1 SVSPVDQNYWIET
14 LVFADY
20 TVRQR
25 FGTLEQAQL
34 YVITLMSLV
43 SEIFKVPS
51 LQISGLRDQRILR
64 PIDCF
69 IIHRWE
75 QIFPYLYAISYGLM
89 KKRLCTSAIRLT
101 PYLTSVECFLIQ
113 SNELLWGPSLIRSVH
128 RFCSWSMTNYY
139 VRYNY
144 DHALFLSRNI
154 VQAAGELFHFHLSY
168 WTVFISF

>member
-1 SVSPVDQNYWIET
+1 MDQNYWIET

-64 PIDCF
+64 FCVLFFASQQAYDTD
-69 IIHRWE
+69 
-75 QIFPYLYAISYGLM
+75 ATSTKIS
-89 KKRLCTSAIRLT
+89 
-101 PYLTSVECFLIQ
+101 
-113 SNELLWGPSLIRSVH
+113 
-128 RFCSWSMTNYY
+128 
-139 VRYNY
+139 
-144 DHALFLSRNI
+144 
-154 VQAAGELFHFHLSY
+154 
-168 WTVFISF
+168 